1 MYEVDEAA
9 RIITEASDA
18 EANIIFGAVIN
29 DSYTGE
35 VKITVVATGFDAVPR
50 ETASFRQH
58 SSLNQTSAGDTSQP
72 VMKNAEDELDIPA
85 FIRKKMN

>member
-1 MYEVDEAA
+1 MKLM
-9 RIITEASDA
+9 
-18 EANIIFGAVIN
+18 GAVIN

-35 VKITVVATGFDAVPR
+35 VKITVVATGFDAVPS
-50 ETASFRQH
+50 ETASFRRH
-58 SSLNQTSAGDTSQP
+58 TSLRDNEMSAPP